1 MFVNFNEKQTSS
13 FKKVS
18 PPKSK
23 EGTGYIIFNENEK
36 NIIPSSSPSPEPSP
50 TPTPSPSPPTTC
62 WQYTLYNPGPLAI
75 EFSYTDCNG
84 DSVIVNIDAD
94 STLIYCSNQYDPSTI
109 GPCTL

>member
-62 WQYTLYNPGPLAI
+62 WQYTYVNETPLAQEI
-75 EFSYTDCNG
+75 FYTDCNG
-84 DSVIVNIDAD
+84 TPVSANVDAF
-94 STLIYCSNQYDPSTI
+94 SSLIYCSNQYDPSTI